1 MRGRRAFAKKVT
13 KNVSKYRVLIL
24 SEGFG
29 AGHTRAAYALSGSL
43 RRLCPDVQTRVL
55 ELGSFLNPKVA
66 PLFINA
72 YKKTVVTQPRF
83 VSMMYKQQ
91 YKKSLNR
98 LTTLALHRLFY
109 AHAREVIEQLR
120 PDLVV
125 CTHPIPSAVI
135 SRLKRLG
142 LRVPLCTVVTDYD
155 VHGTWIS
162 SGVDHYLVSTQE
174 VKNKVLQRGVSP
186 FRIDVTGIP
195 VDPSFWEHPVKAS
208 ILQEMGLKA
217 MPTVL
222 VMSGGWG
229 LMNGDVLNPYLT
241 RWRQDVQLVFCVGS
255 NEKAMRKLKKDPRF
269 QHENIH
275 VIGYTKEIDKLMEAS
290 DLLITKPGGM
300 TCTEG
305 LAKAL
310 PMLFHNPLPG
320 QEEENCEYFT
330 SKGWG
335 ERLSSLEVV
344 GKWMTR
350 LTDEEQYAELASRRA
365 ESRRNIEKLRPMQ
378 SAKRIIEILE
388 TTNKVPQ

>member
-1 MRGRRAFAKKVT
+1 M
-13 KNVSKYRVLIL
+13 SKYRVLIL

-43 RRLCPDVQTRVL
+43 RKLSPDVQSRVL

-66 PLFINA
+66 PLFISA
-72 YKKTVVTQPRF
+72 YKKTVITQPRL
-83 VSMMYKQQ
+83 VRMMYKQQ
-91 YKKSLNR
+91 YKKSINR
-98 LTTLALHRLFY
+98 LATLALHRLFY
-109 AHAREVIEQLR
+109 THARDVIQQLR

-142 LRVPLCTVVTDYD
+142 LNVPLCTVITDYD
-155 VHGTWIS
+155 AHGTWIS
-162 SGVDHYLVSTQE
+162 GEVDHYLVSTEE
-174 VKNKVLQRGVSP
+174 VKNKVLLRGVSP

-195 VDPSFWEHPVKAS
+195 VHPSFWEHPVKAS
-208 ILQEMGLKA
+208 ILQQMGLKD

-255 NEKAMRKLKKDPRF
+255 NEKAMRKLNRDPRF
-269 QHENIH
+269 QHEHIR
-275 VIGYTKEIDKLMEAS
+275 VMGYTKEIDKLMEVS

-305 LAKAL
+305 LAKAI

-344 GKWMTR
+344 GKWMAR
-350 LTDEEQYAELASRRA
+350 LTDAEAYEELVRRRA
-365 ESRRNIEKLRPMQ
+365 ESRLNIEKLRPMQ
-378 SAKRIIEILE
+378 SARRIIEILE
-388 TTNKVPQ
+388 TTNKVPF

>member
-1 MRGRRAFAKKVT
+1 MCRKAGFCEKVK

-29 AGHTRAAYALSGSL
+29 AGHTRAAFALSASL

-208 ILQEMGLKA
+208 ILEQMGLKA

-229 LMNGDVLNPYLT
+229 LINGDVLNPYLT
-241 RWRQDVQLVFCVGS
+241 RFREKVQLVFCVGS

-269 QHENIH
+269 QHENTH

-344 GKWMTR
+344 DKWMAR
-350 LTDEEQYAELASRRA
+350 LTDEDKYAELVSRRA

-388 TTNKVPQ
+388 TTNKVLY